1 MLTADL
7 KHVKTVDEF
16 YTEIR
21 SQQETHHG
29 KDYCAMHDAIRKY
42 LKDCK
47 SYKELGTHQGG
58 TAACVMTAE
67 HKPEYMELVD
77 INHEKYRWKLKSLA
91 EPYCEENNIELVV
104 KDADSTGLNSLS
116 DRDIDMLVID
126 SLHKRFHMEA
136 ELTMHANYIKKYIID
151 IIDVRIT
158 NGLAHLCLTRNIE
171 LTRAEIVHSSVG
183 LSFAF
188 AFAFALGLAFALALA
203 FGLESSS
210 DDSSVPSSVFDSS
223 FSFSSFATFFAS
235 LLAANLSP

>member
-16 YTEIR
+16 YTKIR

-136 ELTMHANYIKKYIID
+136 ELTMHANYIKKYIIAHD
-151 IIDVRIT
+151 TSIAQDNPPDNLYRCLDDFCKESPAWQIIERGT
-158 NGLAHLCLTRNIE
+158 NNVGYTVLKRN
-171 LTRAEIVHSSVG
+171 
-183 LSFAF
+183 
-188 AFAFALGLAFALALA
+188 
-203 FGLESSS
+203 
-210 DDSSVPSSVFDSS
+210 
-223 FSFSSFATFFAS
+223 
-235 LLAANLSP
+235 